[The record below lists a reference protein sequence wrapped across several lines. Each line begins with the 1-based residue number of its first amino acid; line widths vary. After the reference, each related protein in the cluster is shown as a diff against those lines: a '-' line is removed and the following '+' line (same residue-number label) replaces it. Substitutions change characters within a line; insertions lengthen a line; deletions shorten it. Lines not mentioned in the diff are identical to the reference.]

1 MARVFNF
8 NPGPAVLPLWAL
20 ETAQKEL
27 LDYKG
32 TGMSII
38 ESSHRAKEFEAV
50 IAEAEALFR
59 ELWKVP
65 ENFKVLFC
73 HGGAS
78 TQFFMVPMNLAGNDP
93 VDYVVTGQFA
103 EKALEEANIQN
114 KKTNIA
120 YNSKSTNHDRIPAQ
134 SELKLTPNAAYVH
147 ITTNNTIYG
156 TEWKTLPETNGVPI
170 VADMSSDILAYH
182 IDWKNMGL
190 VYAGVQKNLGPSG
203 CAIVVIREDLLKRV
217 PENLPTMLKYT
228 TYSKDKSLYNTPS
241 TFTIYMVGL
250 VLQWLKK
257 EGGVEAIE
265 KRNQKK
271 AGLIYQAIDESN
283 GFYKGHAQKDSRSI
297 MNITFTLAKKDLEEV
312 FVKEAKA
319 AGLVGLKGH
328 RSVGGMRASIYNAM
342 PEEGCAK
349 LAQFMKDFQ
358 KKNS

>member
-20 ETAQKEL
+20 ETAQKEF

-50 IAEAEALFR
+50 IAEAESLMR
-59 ELWKVP
+59 ELWGIP

-78 TQFFMVPMNLAGNDP
+78 TQFFMVPMNLAGNDT

-103 EKALEEANIQN
+103 EKALEEAQIQQ
-114 KKTNIA
+114 KKINVA
-120 YNSKSTNHDRIPAQ
+120 FNSKSTNHNKIPAQ
-134 SELKLTPNAAYVH
+134 NELKLTPNAAYVH

-156 TEWKTLPETNGVPI
+156 TQWKYLPETNGVPI
-170 VADMSSDILAYH
+170 VADMSSDILAYP
-182 IDWKNMGL
+182 IDWKNIGL
-190 VYAGVQKNLGPSG
+190 IYAGAQKNLGPSG
-203 CAIVVIREDLLKRV
+203 CAVVVIREDMLKKV
-217 PENLPTMLKYT
+217 PETIPTILRYT
-228 TYSKDKSLYNTPS
+228 TYAKEKSLYNTPS
-241 TFTIYMVGL
+241 TFTIYMIGL

-257 EGGVEAIE
+257 EGGLKVIQE
-265 KRNQKK
+265 RNTKK
-271 AGLIYQAIDESN
+271 AGYIYDAIDSSN
-283 GFYKGHAQKDSRSI
+283 GFYNGHAQKDSRSL
-297 MNITFTLAKKDLEEV
+297 MNITFTLAKKDLEES
-312 FVKEAKA
+312 FVKEAAK

-342 PEEGCAK
+342 PMEGCEK